1 MLKEQITI
9 SLEHTFSQYGFAE
22 PSVAELKNA
31 CNVSLRTLYKYYPSK
46 EAMVVGALAYRHQR
60 YLTFLRNESPL
71 PGVEAVLHIFDKLEC
86 WMEKFAPH
94 GCLSMN
100 AISTFP
106 ENLLINQAVVKHKKD
121 VLEFLGQQSQRIDM
135 ANTIFL
141 IHEGV
146 SNAWPTMREQAV
158 ISAKKALLTLL
169 TEGKL

>member
-31 CNVSLRTLYKYYPSK
+31 CNVSLRTLYKHYPSK

-71 PGVEAVLHIFDKLEC
+71 PGVE
-86 WMEKFAPH
+86 
-94 GCLSMN
+94 
-100 AISTFP
+100 
-106 ENLLINQAVVKHKKD
+106 AVVKHKKD

-169 TEGKL
+169 TEGKS